1 MADDRAQF
9 QAHLFG
15 TFLKE
20 AAMHRAA
27 VPGLLGKL
35 EQAPEADD
43 VAQELL
49 REIHSLKGAAGAVGQ
64 EQIEFLCRSLE
75 QVIIKARRG
84 EHAIDAAFFE
94 AFRQGLSLL
103 DGGLAAIAD
112 GGRFT
117 ISLQFLE
124 SVRKLT

>member
-1 MADDRAQF
+1 MADDPAQF
-9 QAHLFG
+9 QARLFG

-20 AAMHRAA
+20 AAMHRTA

-35 EQAPEADD
+35 EQAPESDD

-75 QVIIKARRG
+75 QVIIKVRRG
-84 EHAIDAAFFE
+84 ERTIDAAFFE
-94 AFRQGLSLL
+94 VFRQGLALL